1 MTMFIIVTSESI
13 LTIHVQCIS
22 QQTFLWVAIYWSIDT
37 ILAYIS
43 IVYMLQQLSFFVPF
57 CFPDNKI
64 KIAQPTWKK
73 IIRNS
78 KREEGGGSQAN
89 STTIK

>member
-1 MTMFIIVTSESI
+1 MTMFITVTSELI

-22 QQTFLWVAIYWSIDT
+22 QQTFLWVAIDT